1 MNQRKTLEIVLA
13 NVKVLERKREKAFV
27 QEIKIF
33 QQKNNS
39 IPANSTPVLSRTKS
53 LAHTKQII
61 AATHTLD
68 DNSTPSFV

>member
-1 MNQRKTLEIVLA
+1 MNQRKRLEIVLA

-39 IPANSTPVLSRTKS
+39 IPATSTPVLSRTSS

>member
-33 QQKNNS
+33 QQK
-39 IPANSTPVLSRTKS
+39 
-53 LAHTKQII
+53 KQLY
-61 AATHTLD
+61 TR
-68 DNSTPSFV
+68 

>member
-13 NVKVLERKREKAFV
+13 NVKVLERKREKVFV

-39 IPANSTPVLSRTKS
+39 IPTNSSPTLSRTSS
-53 LAHTKQII
+53 LTHTKQII
-61 AATHTLD
+61 EVTHTLD
-68 DNSTPSFV
+68 DNSTPSFA

>member
-1 MNQRKTLEIVLA
+1 MNQRKRLEIVLA

-39 IPANSTPVLSRTKS
+39 IPANSTPVLSRTKFACS
-53 LAHTKQII
+53 YQTN
-61 AATHTLD
+61 
-68 DNSTPSFV
+68 NSSYSYA